1 MEGTMAG
8 MLRTMK
14 LLMVAVVLAV
24 GGLAF
29 WRWREKARQTWI
41 SIGSLDGIID
51 SAGYLVQATRP
62 VNRPVTPMPYL
73 W

>member
-14 LLMVAVVLAV
+14 LLTMAVVLAA

-29 WRWREKARQTWI
+29 WRWREKATQTWI
-41 SIGSLDGIID
+41 SIGSLDGIIE
-51 SAGYLVQATRP
+51 SAGYLVENARP
-62 VNRPVTPMPYL
+62 VNRPVTPMPHPR
-73 W
+73 